1 MKIIL
6 ASSSPRRRELLKQI
20 GLDFEIMV
28 PECEENFDNLKTID
42 ENLKIISH
50 NKALDVYRKCIKNN
64 ECDNNIIISCDTVVV
79 KDGRIFTKPVD
90 EKDAY
95 DMLLN
100 LSGSM
105 HEVKSCITVMDSK
118 KQVSEIIN
126 TKVYF
131 NKLSKEEIKWY
142 INTGEPFDKAGG
154 YGIQGKGSV
163 FVKYIEGCYY
173 NVVGLSVNTLY
184 SILRKEFAYCY
195 D

>member
-6 ASSSPRRRELLKQI
+6 ASSSPRRRELLTQM
-20 GLDFEIMV
+20 GLDFKIIV
-28 PECEENFDNLKTID
+28 PECEERFDKLKSID

-50 NKALDVYRKCIKNN
+50 NKALDVYNKCIKND
-64 ECDNNIIISCDTVVV
+64 EYDNNIIISCDTVVI
-79 KDGRIFTKPVD
+79 KDKKIFTKPKNKS
-90 EKDAY
+90 EAY
-95 DMLLN
+95 EMLSN

-105 HEVKSCITVMDSK
+105 HEVKGCITVMDYQK
-118 KQVSEIIN
+118 EVSETIN

-131 NKLSKEEIKWY
+131 KELSKEEIKWY

-154 YGIQGKGSV
+154 YGIQGMGSV

-184 SILRKEFAYCY
+184 SILRKEFACCY